1 MGINVN
7 NLRFLVRARMRG
19 ADYSRTMMLG
29 RQRLHLTFRQF
40 TDVLG
45 REFGLPL
52 DPAAVRAAYDQGNAE
67 GLFALLGARAVH
79 SLDFSDFEGA
89 THLADLNRPL
99 PPELHGRYTAVID
112 GGTLEHVFHFP
123 AAIESC
129 MRLLEVGGHFVG
141 LTMANNFMGHGF
153 YQFSPELFHRVF
165 SPANGFTVVEMYLH
179 EGREARVWRRALD
192 SDTVGRRIILRN
204 TRPTGLLV
212 LAKRTHDVE
221 PFATAPQQ
229 SFYETYWQG
238 GAEAARPAL
247 ARRIYRALPRVLK
260 GFASRAQELRLK
272 RVLLAREDPAS
283 VAE

>member
-19 ADYSRTMMLG
+19 ADYARTVMLG
-29 RQRLHLTFRQF
+29 RQRLHLTSRQF
-40 TDVLG
+40 EDVLL
-45 REFGLPL
+45 REFGLGL
-52 DPAAVRAAYDQGNAE
+52 DPAAVRAAYGQGNAE
-67 GLFALLGARAVH
+67 GLFELLGAGTVH
-79 SLDFSDFEGA
+79 SLDYSDFEGA

-99 PPELHGRYTAVID
+99 PAELHGRYTAVID

-141 LTMANNFMGHGF
+141 MTMANNYMGHGF

-165 SPANGFTVVEMYLH
+165 SPANGFAVVEMYLH

-204 TRPTGLLV
+204 GSPTGLLV

-229 SFYETYWQG
+229 SFYESYWEG
-238 GAEAARPAL
+238 NVEARPPL
-247 ARRIYRALPRVLK
+247 ARRIHRALPRVLRRL
-260 GFASRAQELRLK
+260 ASRLQEARLK
-272 RVLLAREDPAS
+272 RALLAREDPAS
-283 VAE
+283 VAAR